1 MSWRE
6 SYSLLIG
13 REPHEGLEIK
23 TTRLT
28 QYQSQRN
35 AVTEGLVCID
45 ELGDVAKFRGYVKQR
60 ET

>member
-1 MSWRE
+1 M
-6 SYSLLIG
+6 LIG
-13 REPHEGLEIK
+13 RGPHEGLEIK

-35 AVTEGLVCID
+35 AVTEGLVCVD
-45 ELGDVAKFRGYVKQR
+45 EHGDVAKLRGYVDLR